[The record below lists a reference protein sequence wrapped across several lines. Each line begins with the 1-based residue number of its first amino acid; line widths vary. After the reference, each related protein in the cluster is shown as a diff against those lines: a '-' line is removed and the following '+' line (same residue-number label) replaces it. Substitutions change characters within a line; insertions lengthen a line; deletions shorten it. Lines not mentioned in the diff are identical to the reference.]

1 MQLRVLMREDFREAS
16 KINRE
21 QKKENKNHNMEEFTD
36 KSDTQFKKAVKLI
49 VSNIE
54 VEYAVPEEKV
64 IVQNRD
70 SDGSMYIILNGT
82 FDV

>member
-16 KINRE
+16 KINRD
-21 QKKENKNHNMEEFTD
+21 QKYVDHNAEEFTD

-54 VEYAVPEEKV
+54 VGYAVPEEKV

-70 SDGSMYIILNGT
+70 NNG
-82 FDV
+82 